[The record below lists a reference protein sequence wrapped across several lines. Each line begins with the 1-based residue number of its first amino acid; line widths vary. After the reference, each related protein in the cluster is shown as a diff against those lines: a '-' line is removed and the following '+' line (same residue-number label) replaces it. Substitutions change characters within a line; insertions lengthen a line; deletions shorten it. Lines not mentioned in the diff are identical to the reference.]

1 MNPIAKQNLNR
12 LINHNVLLVTMVII
26 SCLQVYNYIRLN
38 KVSCIFIFLVTF
50 ILSYQAVSKNI
61 TISLFLAIFVANFLL
76 GCASFMEGHTVMVHT
91 PFPHDHKDPIDTKMI
106 PGFDKG
112 TSSSGASIGAGIGKV
127 FSKHIINPSFNQSTE
142 GKCMAATK
150 CTNSSYDCDWC
161 VAGCCDC
168 SCVKQKKESAVA
180 DPNGLRKEYQDYYN
194 NTPTLLDNHPTLQNY
209 LGNVFDDVNDT
220 NRPTQGYGNS
230 YENTS
235 TQGYC
240 LASSNCDAW
249 HYKSKCCVA
258 GCCDTECAKKNCNL
272 N

>member
-76 GCASFMEGHTVMVHT
+76 GCTSFMEGHTVMVHT

-180 DPNGLRKEYQDYYN
+180 VPNGLRKEYEAHYN

-240 LASSNCDAW
+240 LASSNCGAW